1 MISRYLT
8 LPTDYSFFLFGPRGS
23 GKSTLLRHI
32 FKRKPSAVWLD
43 LLDPEEEA
51 IFQATPN
58 ELLKR
63 IGHLKPKAWVIID
76 EVQKAPKLL
85 DLVHKLIEEKD
96 LLFALSGSSAR
107 KLKRGAANLL
117 AGRAFMFHLHPFS
130 FFELS
135 STLSLE
141 EILQWGTLPKVTELK
156 SPNAK
161 KLFLQAYANTYL
173 KEEIQVE
180 QIVRNL
186 PTFRRFLE
194 MAAQMNSL
202 PLNYS
207 KIAQDI
213 HTDHSVIRN
222 YYEILIDTLIG
233 FELPAYHQSLRKQ
246 QRLAPKFYFFDCGI
260 KRALSKTLEIPLK
273 ERTYDYGRAFEHFI
287 ILEFFKL
294 CQYRNK
300 EETLSYLQTK
310 DNVEIDLIMT
320 RPGKSTLFIEIKSTS
335 NITDKDFTS
344 LNKIVPKHMNAQSF
358 ILSLDPKTKSKGNVR
373 SFFWKDFLEKFK
385 KDLIE

>member
-1 MISRYLT
+1 MIQRYLS
-8 LPTDYSFFLFGPRGS
+8 LPIEYSFFLLGPRGS
-23 GKSTLLRHI
+23 GKSTLLRYL
-32 FKRKPSAVWLD
+32 FKEKSPHVWID

-51 IFQATPN
+51 QFQANPN
-58 ELLKR
+58 ELTKR
-63 IGHLKPKAWVIID
+63 VSHLMPKNWVIID

-85 DLVHKLIEEKD
+85 DLVHKLIEEKN

-117 AGRAFMFHLHPFS
+117 AGRAFMLHLYPFS
-130 FFELS
+130 FFELRPAL
-135 STLSLE
+135 TLE
-141 EILQWGTLPKVTELK
+141 HMMQWGTLPKVTELK
-156 SPNAK
+156 SNNDK

-173 KEEIQVE
+173 KEEIQIE

-194 MAAQMNSL
+194 MAAQMNGL

-207 KIAQDI
+207 KISRDI

-222 YYEILIDTLIG
+222 YYEILFDTLIG
-233 FELPAYHQSLRKQ
+233 FELPAYHKSLRKQ
-246 QRLAPKFYFFDCGI
+246 QRLASKFYFFDCGI
-260 KRALSKTLEIPLK
+260 KRALNKTLDIPLK
-273 ERTYDYGRAFEHFI
+273 EKTYEYGRAFEHFI

-294 CQYRNK
+294 CEYRNR

-310 DNVEIDLIMT
+310 DNVEVDLIIT

-335 NITDKDFTS
+335 NITDQDFTS
-344 LNKIVPKHMNAQSF
+344 LHKIVPKQMDAQSF
-358 ILSLDPKTKSKGNVR
+358 ILSLDPKIKSKEHIR
-373 SFFWKDFLEKFK
+373 SFFWKDFLERFK
-385 KDLIE
+385 EDKI